1 MKNIGLICSFW
12 LVTFVGLSQ
21 NTPYSVQM
29 AESLMHTHQDSIQ
42 VKLGKP
48 ANWDYEQGLYLKALE
63 WVYQRTGDAKYFTYI
78 QKNINSF
85 VSPSGDIRTYKAS
98 EFNSDNITT
107 GRALLFLYQELNTEK
122 YKNAADLLMKQISTQ
137 PRTKQG
143 GFWHKDRYPD
153 QMWLDGLYMLEPFYA
168 EYGKITGQDYW
179 SDIVMQ
185 FQLME
190 KGALDP
196 KTGLLYHAYDHER
209 KQPWANKSTGQSPN
223 FWGRSMGWYMMGLV
237 DVLDYMPTNHPKR
250 SILINQLA
258 RLSAAILKIQDAK
271 TGLWYQVPN
280 FPGRK
285 GNYFEA
291 SCANMFVY
299 AIAKGMRKGYLPQNY
314 ADKVS
319 KAYGGILKNFITKD
333 AQGYIHIEKTVS
345 VGGLGGQPY
354 RDGSYE
360 YYLSEPLKTDD
371 LKGAGPFIMA
381 SLEMEIAKELAI
393 GQGKKVV
400 LDYYFNH
407 EYKVSK
413 SGKKEFNKFY
423 TWEER
428 KDRGYS
434 LFATQLEQMG
444 LKTDSL
450 SVAPTFENLKNANI
464 YIIVDPDNLKESPT
478 PNYVQAKDIDEIEK
492 WVKQGGN
499 LILLANDTT
508 NCEIPKFNELAKRF
522 GIEFVGPNL
531 NFVQGTQWEQGA
543 VYIPEGN
550 PIFAPLKKIYV
561 KEITQLKLS
570 KTAKS
575 ILNIKDAVV
584 MAEAQVGKGKVI
596 ALGDPWIYNEYLN
609 NRRTPL
615 EFENFKAAKKLI
627 EYLLK

>member
-1 MKNIGLICSFW
+1 MKNIGIICSFL
-12 LVTFVGLSQ
+12 LVSFVGLSQ

-48 ANWDYEQGLYLKALE
+48 ATWDYEQGLYLKALE

-78 QKNINSF
+78 QKSINSF

-122 YKNAADLLMKQISTQ
+122 YKKAADLLMKQISTQ

-168 EYGKITGQDYW
+168 EYGKITGQDNW
-179 SDIVMQ
+179 TDIIMQ

-190 KGALDP
+190 KGALDA

-223 FWGRSMGWYMMGLV
+223 FWGRSMGWYMMALV

-250 SILINQLA
+250 SILVNQLG

-299 AIAKGMRKGYLPQNY
+299 AIAKGIRKGYLPQNY
-314 ADKVS
+314 AGKVS
-319 KAYGGILKNFITKD
+319 KAYDSILKNFITKD

-400 LDYYFNH
+400 LDYFFNH

-450 SVAPTFENLKNANI
+450 SVAPTLENLKNANI

-478 PNYVQAKDIDEIEK
+478 PNYVQAKDIDAIEN

-584 MAEAQVGKGKVI
+584 MAEARVGKGKVI

-615 EFENFKAAKKLI
+615 EFENFKAAQKLI
-627 EYLLK
+627 KYLLK

>member
-122 YKNAADLLMKQISTQ
+122 YKKAADLLMKQISTQ

-258 RLSAAILKIQDAK
+258 RLSAAILKIQDEK

-314 ADKVS
+314 TDKVS

-550 PIFAPLKKIYV
+550 PIFTPLKKIYV

>member
-1 MKNIGLICSFW
+1 MKNIGLICSF
-12 LVTFVGLSQ
+12 LCVSFVGISQ

-42 VKLGKP
+42 VKMGKP
-48 ANWDYEQGLYLKALE
+48 ATWDYEQGVFLKALE
-63 WVYQRTGDAKYFTYI
+63 GVYQRTGDAKYFTYI

-85 VSPSGDIRTYKAS
+85 ISPSGEIRTYKAS

-122 YKNAADLLMKQISTQ
+122 YKKAADLLMNQIASQ
-137 PRTKQG
+137 PRTKQD
-143 GFWHKDRYPD
+143 GFWHKNRYPD

-168 EYGKITGQDYW
+168 EFSKITGQDHW
-179 SDIVMQ
+179 SDIVLQ
-185 FQLME
+185 FELME
-190 KGALDP
+190 KGALDS

-209 KQPWANKSTGQSPN
+209 KQIWANKSTGQSLN
-223 FWGRSMGWYMMGLV
+223 FWGRSMGWYMMALV

-250 SILINQLA
+250 SILVNQLA
-258 RLSAAILKIQDAK
+258 RLSAALLKVQDAK

-280 FPGRK
+280 FPRKK
-285 GNYFEA
+285 GNYLEA

-299 AIAKGMRKGYLPQNY
+299 SMAKGIRKGYLPQNY
-314 ADKVS
+314 AANVS
-319 KAYGGILKNFITKD
+319 KAYESILKNFITKD
-333 AQGYIHIEKTVS
+333 VQGLIHIEKTVS

-407 EYKVSK
+407 EYKLSK

-434 LFATQLEQMG
+434 FFGTQLEQLG
-444 LKTDSL
+444 FKTDSL
-450 SVAPTFENLKNANI
+450 SVAPTAENLKNANI

-522 GIEFVGPNL
+522 GIEFVAPNL

-543 VYIPEGN
+543 VYIPESH
-550 PIFAPLKKIYV
+550 PIFSPLKKIYV

-570 KTAKS
+570 ETAKS
-575 ILNIKDAVV
+575 VLNIKDAVV
-584 MAEAQVGKGKVI
+584 MAIAQVGKGKVI

-627 EYLLK
+627 QYLIK

>member
-85 VSPSGDIRTYKAS
+85 VSPSGEIRTYKAS

-122 YKNAADLLMKQISTQ
+122 YKKAADLLMKQISTQ

-550 PIFAPLKKIYV
+550 PIFTPLKKIYV

>member
-1 MKNIGLICSFW
+1 MKNIGLICSFL
-12 LVTFVGLSQ
+12 LVSFVGLAQ
-21 NTPYSVQM
+21 NKPYSVQM

-48 ANWDYEQGLYLKALE
+48 ANWDYEQGVFLKALE

-85 VSPSGDIRTYKAS
+85 ISPSGDIRTYKAS

-122 YKNAADLLMKQISTQ
+122 YKKAADLLMKQISAQ

-179 SDIVMQ
+179 SDIILQ

-190 KGALDP
+190 KGALDA

-209 KQPWANKSTGQSPN
+209 KQPWANKSTGHSPN

-237 DVLDYMPTNHPKR
+237 DVLDYMPQNHPKR
-250 SILINQLA
+250 SILVNQLA
-258 RLSAAILKIQDAK
+258 KLSAALLKIQDEK
-271 TGLWYQVPN
+271 TGLWYQLPN
-280 FPGRK
+280 FPGKK

-299 AIAKGMRKGYLPQNY
+299 AMAKGIRKGYLPQNY
-314 ADKVS
+314 SAKVS
-319 KAYGGILKNFITKD
+319 KAYDGILKNFITKD
-333 AQGYIHIEKTVS
+333 AQGFIHIEKTVS

-371 LKGAGPFIMA
+371 LKGSGPFIMA
-381 SLEMEIAKELAI
+381 SLEMEIAKELAV
-393 GQGKKVV
+393 GKGKKVV

-413 SGKKEFNKFY
+413 TGKKEFNHFY
-423 TWEER
+423 TWDER

-450 SVAPTFENLKNANI
+450 SVAPTLENLKNANI

-575 ILNIKDAVV
+575 VLNIKEAVV
-584 MAEAQVGKGKVI
+584 MAVAQVGKGKVV

-615 EFENFKAAKKLI
+615 EFENFKASKKLI

>member
-1 MKNIGLICSFW
+1 
-12 LVTFVGLSQ
+12 
-21 NTPYSVQM
+21 
-29 AESLMHTHQDSIQ
+29 
-42 VKLGKP
+42 
-48 ANWDYEQGLYLKALE
+48 
-63 WVYQRTGDAKYFTYI
+63 
-78 QKNINSF
+78 
-85 VSPSGDIRTYKAS
+85 
-98 EFNSDNITT
+98 
-107 GRALLFLYQELNTEK
+107 
-122 YKNAADLLMKQISTQ
+122 
-137 PRTKQG
+137 
-143 GFWHKDRYPD
+143 
-153 QMWLDGLYMLEPFYA
+153 MWLDGLYMLEPFYA

-179 SDIVMQ
+179 SDIIMQ

-190 KGALDP
+190 KGALDA

-223 FWGRSMGWYMMGLV
+223 FWGRSMGWYMMALV
-237 DVLDYMPTNHPKR
+237 DVLDYMPQNHPKR
-250 SILINQLA
+250 SILVNQLA
-258 RLSAAILKIQDAK
+258 KLSAALLKIQDEK

-299 AIAKGMRKGYLPQNY
+299 AMAKGIRKGYLPQNY
-314 ADKVS
+314 SAKVS
-319 KAYGGILKNFITKD
+319 KAYDSILKNFITKD
-333 AQGYIHIEKTVS
+333 AQGFIHIEKTVS

-393 GQGKKVV
+393 GKGKKVV

-407 EYKVSK
+407 EYKVAK
-413 SGKKEFNKFY
+413 SGKKEFNHFY
-423 TWEER
+423 TWDER

-450 SVAPTFENLKNANI
+450 LVAPTLENLKNANI

-543 VYIPEGN
+543 VYIPEAH
-550 PIFAPLKKIYV
+550 PIFALLKKIYV

-575 ILNIKDAVV
+575 VLNIKEAAV
-584 MAEAQVGKGKVI
+584 MAVAQVGKGKVV

>member
-1 MKNIGLICSFW
+1 MKNILLIGSF
-12 LVTFVGLSQ
+12 LCVSFVGLSQ

-29 AESLMHTHQDSIQ
+29 AESLMRTHQDSIQ

-48 ANWDYEQGLYLKALE
+48 ANWDYEQGVFLKALE
-63 WVYQRTGDAKYFTYI
+63 WVYQRSGDAKYFTYI
-78 QKNINSF
+78 QKNINGF
-85 VSPSGDIRTYKAS
+85 ISPSGEIRTYKAS

-107 GRALLFLYQELNTEK
+107 GRALLFLYRELNTEK
-122 YKNAADLLMKQISTQ
+122 YKKAADLLMKQISTQ

-168 EYGKITGQDYW
+168 EYGKITGQDHW

-185 FQLME
+185 FELME
-190 KGALDP
+190 KGALDS

-209 KQPWANKSTGQSPN
+209 KQAWANKSTGQSPN
-223 FWGRSMGWYMMGLV
+223 FWGRSMGWYMMALV
-237 DVLDYMPTNHPKR
+237 DVLDYMPQNHPKR
-250 SILINQLA
+250 SILVNQFA
-258 RLSAAILKIQDAK
+258 RLSAALLKVQDLK
-271 TGLWYQVPN
+271 TGLWLQVPN
-280 FPGRK
+280 FPGKK

-299 AIAKGMRKGYLPQNY
+299 AMAKGIRKGYLPQNY
-314 ADKVS
+314 SAKVS
-319 KAYGGILKNFITKD
+319 KAYDGILKNFITKD
-333 AQGYIHIEKTVS
+333 AQGFIHIEKTVS

-381 SLEMEIAKELAI
+381 SLEMEIAKELSI

-407 EYKVSK
+407 EYKLSK
-413 SGKKEFNKFY
+413 SGKKEFNYFY

-434 LFATQLEQMG
+434 LFGTQLEQMG

-478 PNYVQAKDIDEIEK
+478 PNYVEAKDIDEIEK

-522 GIEFVGPNL
+522 GFEFVAPNL

-543 VYIPEGN
+543 VYISEAH
-550 PIFAPLKKIYV
+550 PIFSPLKKIYV

-575 ILNIKDAVV
+575 VLNIKDAVV
-584 MAEAQVGKGKVI
+584 MAVAQVGKGKVV

-615 EFENFKAAKKLI
+615 EFENFKASKKLI

>member
-1 MKNIGLICSFW
+1 
-12 LVTFVGLSQ
+12 
-21 NTPYSVQM
+21 
-29 AESLMHTHQDSIQ
+29 
-42 VKLGKP
+42 
-48 ANWDYEQGLYLKALE
+48 
-63 WVYQRTGDAKYFTYI
+63 
-78 QKNINSF
+78 
-85 VSPSGDIRTYKAS
+85 
-98 EFNSDNITT
+98 
-107 GRALLFLYQELNTEK
+107 
-122 YKNAADLLMKQISTQ
+122 
-137 PRTKQG
+137 
-143 GFWHKDRYPD
+143 
-153 QMWLDGLYMLEPFYA
+153 
-168 EYGKITGQDYW
+168 
-179 SDIVMQ
+179 
-185 FQLME
+185 
-190 KGALDP
+190 
-196 KTGLLYHAYDHER
+196 
-209 KQPWANKSTGQSPN
+209 
-223 FWGRSMGWYMMGLV
+223 MGWYMMALV

-250 SILINQLA
+250 SILVNQLA
-258 RLSAAILKIQDAK
+258 RLSAALLKIQDTK

-291 SCANMFVY
+291 SCSNMFVY
-299 AIAKGMRKGYLPQNY
+299 AMAKGIRKGYLPKNY
-314 ADKVS
+314 AGKVS
-319 KAYGGILKNFITKD
+319 KAYDGILKNFITKD

-413 SGKKEFNKFY
+413 SGKKEFNYFY

-450 SVAPTFENLKNANI
+450 SVAPTFENLKNTNI

-543 VYIPEGN
+543 VYIPEAH

>member
-63 WVYQRTGDAKYFTYI
+63 WVFQRTGDAKYFTYI

-85 VSPSGDIRTYKAS
+85 VSPSGEIRTYKAS

-122 YKNAADLLMKQISTQ
+122 YKKAADLLMKQISTQ

-314 ADKVS
+314 AGKIS
-319 KAYGGILKNFITKD
+319 KAYEGILKNFITKD

-575 ILNIKDAVV
+575 VLNIKDAVV
-584 MAEAQVGKGKVI
+584 MAEARVGKGKVV

-615 EFENFKAAKKLI
+615 EFENFKASKKLI

>member
-1 MKNIGLICSFW
+1 MKNIGIICSFL
-12 LVTFVGLSQ
+12 LVSFVGLSQ

-48 ANWDYEQGLYLKALE
+48 ATWDYEQGLYLKALE

-122 YKNAADLLMKQISTQ
+122 YKKAADLLMKQISTQ

-168 EYGKITGQDYW
+168 EYGKITGQDNW
-179 SDIVMQ
+179 TDIIMQ

-190 KGALDP
+190 KGALDA

-223 FWGRSMGWYMMGLV
+223 FWGRSMGWYMMALV

-250 SILINQLA
+250 SILVNQLG

-299 AIAKGMRKGYLPQNY
+299 AIAKGIRKGYLPQNY
-314 ADKVS
+314 AGKVS
-319 KAYGGILKNFITKD
+319 KAYDSILKNFITKD

-400 LDYYFNH
+400 LDYFFNH

-450 SVAPTFENLKNANI
+450 SVAPTLENLKNANI

-478 PNYVQAKDIDEIEK
+478 PNYVQAKDIDAIEN

-584 MAEAQVGKGKVI
+584 MAEARVGKGKVI

-615 EFENFKAAKKLI
+615 EFENFKAAQKLI
-627 EYLLK
+627 KYLLK

>member
-12 LVTFVGLSQ
+12 LVTFVSLSQ

-122 YKNAADLLMKQISTQ
+122 YKKAADLLMKQISTQ

-258 RLSAAILKIQDAK
+258 RLSAAILKIQDEK

-333 AQGYIHIEKTVS
+333 AQGYIHIEKTGS

-543 VYIPEGN
+543 VYIPECN
-550 PIFAPLKKIYV
+550 PIFTPLKKIYV

>member
-12 LVTFVGLSQ
+12 LVTFVSLSQ

-122 YKNAADLLMKQISTQ
+122 YKKAADLLMKQISTQ

-550 PIFAPLKKIYV
+550 PIFTPLKKIYV

>member
-1 MKNIGLICSFW
+1 
-12 LVTFVGLSQ
+12 
-21 NTPYSVQM
+21 
-29 AESLMHTHQDSIQ
+29 
-42 VKLGKP
+42 
-48 ANWDYEQGLYLKALE
+48 
-63 WVYQRTGDAKYFTYI
+63 
-78 QKNINSF
+78 
-85 VSPSGDIRTYKAS
+85 
-98 EFNSDNITT
+98 
-107 GRALLFLYQELNTEK
+107 
-122 YKNAADLLMKQISTQ
+122 
-137 PRTKQG
+137 
-143 GFWHKDRYPD
+143 
-153 QMWLDGLYMLEPFYA
+153 
-168 EYGKITGQDYW
+168 
-179 SDIVMQ
+179 
-185 FQLME
+185 
-190 KGALDP
+190 
-196 KTGLLYHAYDHER
+196 
-209 KQPWANKSTGQSPN
+209 
-223 FWGRSMGWYMMGLV
+223 
-237 DVLDYMPTNHPKR
+237 MPQNHPKR
-250 SILINQLA
+250 SILVNQLA
-258 RLSAAILKIQDAK
+258 KLSAALLKIQDEK

-299 AIAKGMRKGYLPQNY
+299 AMAKGIRKGYLPQNY
-314 ADKVS
+314 SAKVS
-319 KAYGGILKNFITKD
+319 KAYDGILKNFITKD
-333 AQGYIHIEKTVS
+333 AQGFIHIEKTVS

-393 GQGKKVV
+393 GKGKKVV

-413 SGKKEFNKFY
+413 SGKKEFNHFY
-423 TWEER
+423 TWDER

-450 SVAPTFENLKNANI
+450 SVAPTFENLKNTNI

-492 WVKQGGN
+492 WVKLGGN

-575 ILNIKDAVV
+575 VLNIKDAVV
-584 MAEAQVGKGKVI
+584 MAEARVGKGKVI

-627 EYLLK
+627 EYLLKQ

>member
-1 MKNIGLICSFW
+1 
-12 LVTFVGLSQ
+12 
-21 NTPYSVQM
+21 
-29 AESLMHTHQDSIQ
+29 
-42 VKLGKP
+42 
-48 ANWDYEQGLYLKALE
+48 
-63 WVYQRTGDAKYFTYI
+63 
-78 QKNINSF
+78 
-85 VSPSGDIRTYKAS
+85 
-98 EFNSDNITT
+98 
-107 GRALLFLYQELNTEK
+107 LLFLYQELNTEK
-122 YKNAADLLMKQISTQ
+122 YKKAADLLMKQISTQ

-179 SDIVMQ
+179 SDIIMQ

-190 KGALDP
+190 KGALDA

-223 FWGRSMGWYMMGLV
+223 FWGRSMGWYMMALV
-237 DVLDYMPTNHPKR
+237 DVLDYMPQNHPKR
-250 SILINQLA
+250 SILVNQLA
-258 RLSAAILKIQDAK
+258 KLSAALLKIQDEK

-299 AIAKGMRKGYLPQNY
+299 AMAKGIRKGYLPQNY
-314 ADKVS
+314 SAKVS
-319 KAYGGILKNFITKD
+319 KAYDGILKNFITKD
-333 AQGYIHIEKTVS
+333 AQGFIHIEKTVS

-393 GQGKKVV
+393 GKGKKVV

-407 EYKVSK
+407 EYKVAK
-413 SGKKEFNKFY
+413 SGKKEFNHFY
-423 TWEER
+423 TWDER

-450 SVAPTFENLKNANI
+450 IVAPTLENLKNTNI

-543 VYIPEGN
+543 VYIPEAH

-575 ILNIKDAVV
+575 VLNIKEAAV
-584 MAEAQVGKGKVI
+584 MAVAQVGKGKVV

>member
-1 MKNIGLICSFW
+1 
-12 LVTFVGLSQ
+12 
-21 NTPYSVQM
+21 M

-48 ANWDYEQGLYLKALE
+48 ATWDYEQGLYLKALE

-122 YKNAADLLMKQISTQ
+122 YKKAADLLMKQISTQ

-168 EYGKITGQDYW
+168 EYGKITGQDNW
-179 SDIVMQ
+179 TDIIMQ

-190 KGALDP
+190 KGALDA

-223 FWGRSMGWYMMGLV
+223 FWGRSMGWYMMALV

-250 SILINQLA
+250 SILVNQLG

-299 AIAKGMRKGYLPQNY
+299 AIAKGIRKGYLPQNY
-314 ADKVS
+314 AGKVS
-319 KAYGGILKNFITKD
+319 KAYDSILKNFITKD

-400 LDYYFNH
+400 LDYFFNH

-450 SVAPTFENLKNANI
+450 SVAPTLENLKNANI

-478 PNYVQAKDIDEIEK
+478 PNYVQAKDIDAIEN

-584 MAEAQVGKGKVI
+584 MAEARVGKGKVI

-615 EFENFKAAKKLI
+615 EFENFKAAQKLI
-627 EYLLK
+627 KYLLK